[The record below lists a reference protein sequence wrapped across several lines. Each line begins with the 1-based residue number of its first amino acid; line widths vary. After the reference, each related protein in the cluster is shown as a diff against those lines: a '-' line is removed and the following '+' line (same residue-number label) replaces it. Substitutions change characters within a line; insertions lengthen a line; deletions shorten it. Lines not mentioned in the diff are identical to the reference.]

1 MSQYEVY
8 DGPRDPHS
16 GGFAERPAYD
26 SSDRYGEHSAATVVL
41 AKVPDLDEASEPRTI
56 SLCQAGTTP
65 RGSTSGFSTRSIV
78 TTAAL
83 MFLAAVAGFMLGRS
97 GRVESTNEPDAWRP
111 PPPAESAPEAPAWK
125 GASALGSQ
133 TSRASSD
140 FALPGFSGPPPAMAM
155 PAAPAG
161 SPGTTPMPTDVAPTS
176 TPWSYPGTTNVPAAD
191 QNRFTNE
198 RARAAAAG
206 RDGTLAAPNYS
217 GIPNRT
223 QTEANR
229 GMTLEAPAAPA
240 NNDRGTQYR
249 SGYGPGNYGATSDP
263 RMASRPQT
271 RILPAPPAQGQ
282 YPTTSSPA
290 YPQTV
295 YPDTRSQQPYPDTRS
310 IPNSTPYRV
319 YPSTVPSTTP
329 R

>member
-1 MSQYEVY
+1 M
-8 DGPRDPHS
+8 
-16 GGFAERPAYD
+16 
-26 SSDRYGEHSAATVVL
+26 
-41 AKVPDLDEASEPRTI
+41 
-56 SLCQAGTTP
+56 
-65 RGSTSGFSTRSIV
+65 
-78 TTAAL
+78 
-83 MFLAAVAGFMLGRS
+83 
-97 GRVESTNEPDAWRP
+97 
-111 PPPAESAPEAPAWK
+111 
-125 GASALGSQ
+125 
-133 TSRASSD
+133 
-140 FALPGFSGPPPAMAM
+140 
-155 PAAPAG
+155 
-161 SPGTTPMPTDVAPTS
+161 S

-229 GMTLEAPAAPA
+229 GMTLETPAAPA

-282 YPTTSSPA
+282 YPTTSSPPAQGQYPTTSSPA